1 MLIVP
6 DVDVGDQGGG
16 GRTLPA
22 DEYCARTCSMQE
34 VDVDGGVFGQCPVGC
49 EAGSKDC
56 FVERETYMT
65 GQAVKPDCSMPR
77 TTNARNPD
85 PT

>member
-1 MLIVP
+1 M
-6 DVDVGDQGGG
+6 
-16 GRTLPA
+16 PA
-22 DEYCARTCSMQE
+22 DEYRAHTRSMQE
-34 VDVDGGVFGQCPVGC
+34 VDVDGGVFGQCNVGC

-56 FVERETYMT
+56 FVERDSETYMT